1 VRSSKY
7 LRLLECQPGAIAGLA
22 GPAMCQRD
30 ELRVFE
36 RSYTDGVYDA
46 ARAVQAHDDLDGDH
60 SYMGAE
66 MEAGGEGRGGVWDTS
81 ASVHGAVRGPV
92 DAVDARADGACAM
105 DTQGDSGGGGGDAGS
120 VEACDVPSRQGVSD
134 LVRDIRTAAA
144 VGDGQTVVDSTRRLC
159 EVVHAQGRVVRDAA
173 SSARRWVRTIHSLP
187 AHLQREV
194 RRAYLAYTNLSI
206 KIGERDDPDRRRAR
220 AGASHV
226 PPVTVDD
233 EERRFADAL
242 AAVRAAAERHLGEYF
257 DVFGLGAAG
266 ATPSDTTDS
275 AVSDQPP
282 PRKRACVP
290 LGGRVELDQPP
301 PPKRACVVAAAVR
314 AMDTEGRDQAGSAV
328 EAICGTR
335 LRGVREFCVKWAGR
349 SETTWEPFTSLQP
362 YAKQLAA
369 FNERRWRGEQ
379 LDHNANAAGLATDD
393 MAAIVAQGESDCAMP
408 AEPNS
413 LPGDTPDEPEPS

>member
-1 VRSSKY
+1 
-7 LRLLECQPGAIAGLA
+7 
-22 GPAMCQRD
+22 
-30 ELRVFE
+30 
-36 RSYTDGVYDA
+36 
-46 ARAVQAHDDLDGDH
+46 
-60 SYMGAE
+60 
-66 MEAGGEGRGGVWDTS
+66 
-81 ASVHGAVRGPV
+81 
-92 DAVDARADGACAM
+92 M
-105 DTQGDSGGGGGDAGS
+105 DTEGDSGGGGGDAGS

-159 EVVHAQGRVVRDAA
+159 EVVHAQGRVRDAA

-194 RRAYLAYTNLSI
+194 RRAYMAYTNLSI

-257 DVFGLGAAG
+257 DVLGLGAAG

-275 AVSDQPP
+275 AVLDRPP

-349 SETTWEPFTSLQP
+349 SETTWEPFMSLQP

-369 FNERRWRGEQ
+369 FNEAR
-379 LDHNANAAGLATDD
+379 
-393 MAAIVAQGESDCAMP
+393 GESDCAVP